1 MPSVDV
7 VIPNYQYGRYLRECV
22 DSILSQGVSDLRVLI
37 IDNASTDNSLE
48 VARQLAAEDKRVEVV
63 AHARNVGATASY
75 NEGID
80 WASAEYFI
88 ELDADD
94 LLAPGCL
101 SRALACLEANPNVT
115 FTYGL
120 EAFRL
125 PDGTTQLHPKHS
137 DDASW
142 QVVPGGDFI
151 ARTCSLACNHVDGS
165 TVVRR
170 TAVQKRVGYY
180 RPSMTYADDLE
191 MWLRLASAGDV
202 ATFAATQGIRR
213 IHSAQISEAYRSN
226 IVLTYV
232 EYEKAFDSFF
242 MHDGYSISNA
252 RRMHAIARY
261 RIAERAYWS
270 AIYRFIRGDRRVS
283 YDLFKFAI
291 GRFPSMALAP
301 PFGFMW
307 RMEDGRK
314 HKFVELLSEAG
325 RRLTSFVPQS
335 QSRG

>member
-48 VARQLAAEDKRVEVV
+48 VARELAAEDKRVEVV
-63 AHARNVGATASY
+63 AHTRNVGATASF

-80 WASAEYFI
+80 WASAEYFVQ
-88 ELDADD
+88 LDADD

-101 SRALACLEANPNVT
+101 SRALACLEANPNLA

-125 PDGTTQLHPKHS
+125 PDGTMQLHSKHS

-142 QVVPGGDFI
+142 QVASGGDFI

-180 RPSMTYADDLE
+180 RTSMTYADDLE
-191 MWLRLASAGDV
+191 MWLRLAAAGDV
-202 ATFAATQGIRR
+202 ASIAATQGIRR
-213 IHSAQISEAYRSN
+213 IHGAQISQAYRSN

-242 MHDGYSISNA
+242 MHDGYSLSNA
-252 RRMHAIARY
+252 RRLHAIARH

-270 AIYRFIRGDRRVS
+270 AMYRFICGDRR
-283 YDLFKFAI
+283 DACNLFKFAI
-291 GRFPSMALAP
+291 RRFPSMALIP
-301 PFGFMW
+301 PLGLMW
-307 RMEDGRK
+307 RMEDWQWRK
-314 HKFVELLSEAG
+314 FMEVLAATG
-325 RRLTSFVPQS
+325 RRFASSTPQS
-335 QSRG
+335 